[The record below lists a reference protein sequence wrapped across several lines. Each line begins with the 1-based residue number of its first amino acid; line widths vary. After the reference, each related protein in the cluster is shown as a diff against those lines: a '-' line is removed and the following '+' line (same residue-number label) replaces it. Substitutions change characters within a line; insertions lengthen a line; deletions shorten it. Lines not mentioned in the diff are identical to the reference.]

1 MRSYLSLSLKA
12 ATMFD
17 NIESFML
24 CGLYSVENSGG
35 GCVYVYM
42 EVVCVCVYG
51 GCVYVYVEVVGQ
63 NISCR
68 LRLFRHTRVQPSQH
82 SQQHNLS
89 SKRPNFRIS

>member
-17 NIESFML
+17 NNDSFML
-24 CGLYSVENSGG
+24 CGLFMVENNGG

-51 GCVYVYVEVVGQ
+51 GCV
-63 NISCR
+63 CMCMRR
-68 LRLFRHTRVQPSQH
+68 LSDKIFPAD
-82 SQQHNLS
+82 
-89 SKRPNFRIS
+89 